1 MKERKNEKKKKKEG
15 ICVIEICGLENRVSG
30 EGNGRVCNQQGRAEP
45 VPERRLAH
53 YK

>member
-1 MKERKNEKKKKKEG
+1 MKERKNEKEIKKG
-15 ICVIEICGLENRVSG
+15 ICVIEVCGIENRVSG
-30 EGNGRVCNQQGRAEP
+30 EGNGRICNQQGRAEP